1 MLEPRI
7 TITKR
12 ERSETNSGDQRLQQ
26 RWERNMLSVRQSR
39 NSFPSS
45 RRKLPPLDGRY
56 KHHDNELNSN
66 DRRFDKSGA
75 LREIASLPKKNR
87 DKAIDTSE
95 VTNSNSDGS
104 ETNFPK
110 VARTIQMAST
120 WLKKSRKKPQQ
131 QQQRADSF
139 LERLEMFD
147 PTVSLGSI
155 EPSRDPFDTSK
166 FNVATYKNWTIDPSG
181 KTLFVWLLVIAIAV
195 LYNLI
200 FIIARQCFHQ
210 LHDSSPALWFVLD
223 YLCDVIYGLDIFVQ
237 FRTAYLDQGL
247 LVRDLKKLRKNYM
260 LSRIDFKLDI
270 LSILPYD
277 LLYFVVGTDQTI
289 VRIPRILRLYRILIL
304 FQKSETKTRYPNVL
318 RTSAVVSAFLL
329 VFHWNACFYFATSEA
344 IGFGSDKW
352 VYPNLTS
359 PGYDKL
365 SRQYLYSVY
374 WSARMMIT
382 GENENPPETNMELLF
397 VIVDLTLGYLTFAAL
412 VGQFG
417 AILGQIMRAR
427 VDFLSDSDTIKQYL
441 QNNNVGHDLEN
452 RVVSWIEYMWQTKHS
467 LDHERVLQKLP
478 EKLRAQI
485 AVYVHLAAL
494 RRVPIFADCEP
505 GLLREIVIKLKSQV
519 YSPGDYICRKGD
531 VGKEMYV
538 VKSGCLQVVGQ
549 DGLTVLATLSEG
561 NYFGEIS
568 ILNLTEIGNRRT
580 ADVRSVGFSDLLCLS
595 KDNLLEA
602 LTDYPEARTQLED
615 RGRQLLNIPRQ
626 K

>member
-1 MLEPRI
+1 MQSNFVS
-7 TITKR
+7 KR
-12 ERSETNSGDQRLQQ
+12 VRGLHARLHHFL
-26 RWERNMLSVRQSR
+26 NHFFLLLI
-39 NSFPSS
+39 SFS
-45 RRKLPPLDGRY
+45 
-56 KHHDNELNSN
+56 
-66 DRRFDKSGA
+66 
-75 LREIASLPKKNR
+75 
-87 DKAIDTSE
+87 
-95 VTNSNSDGS
+95 
-104 ETNFPK
+104 
-110 VARTIQMAST
+110 
-120 WLKKSRKKPQQ
+120 
-131 QQQRADSF
+131 
-139 LERLEMFD
+139 
-147 PTVSLGSI
+147 
-155 EPSRDPFDTSK
+155 
-166 FNVATYKNWTIDPSG
+166 
-181 KTLFVWLLVIAIAV
+181 
-195 LYNLI
+195 
-200 FIIARQCFHQ
+200 
-210 LHDSSPALWFVLD
+210 
-223 YLCDVIYGLDIFVQ
+223 
-237 FRTAYLDQGL
+237 AYLDQGL
-247 LVRDLKKLRKNYM
+247 LVRDLKKLRKKYM
-260 LSRIDFKLDI
+260 VGKIDFKLDI

-277 LLYFVVGTDQTI
+277 LLYFAVGTHQTI
-289 VRIPRILRLYRILIL
+289 VRIPRILRLYRIIVL
-304 FQKSETKTRYPNVL
+304 FQKCETKTRYPNVL

-329 VFHWNACFYFATSEA
+329 VFHWNACFYFATSKA
-344 IGFGSDKW
+344 IGFGTDKW

-382 GENENPPETNMELLF
+382 GENENPPETDIELLF

-427 VDFLSDSDTIKQYL
+427 VDFLSDSETIKQYL

-467 LDHERVLQKLP
+467 LDHERVLHKLP

-505 GLLREIVIKLKSQV
+505 GLLREIVIKLRSQV

-531 VGKEMYV
+531 VGKEMYI

-549 DGLTVLATLSEG
+549 DGVTVLATLSEG

-568 ILNLTEIGNRRT
+568 ILDLTEIGNRRT
-580 ADVRSVGFSDLLCLS
+580 ADVRSVGFSDLLCFS

-602 LTDYPEARTQLED
+602 LTDYPEARTQLEE
-615 RGRQLLNIPRQ
+615 RGRQLLNIPKR